1 MTELTSKVPDT
12 ITTWNAEAFAI
23 SNQTGLGIS
32 PLVQLTVKKDM
43 FVSLELPYSVIFGEA
58 VTITPLVFYFGD
70 KKEIVVCISMQESNL
85 IFHLRISLYC
95 VLIFL
100 CIRVQCMHLCS
111 SWNWSVFFLNFPEAN
126 RATILL

>member
-43 FVSLELPYSVIFGEA
+43 FVSLELPYCVIFGEA

-70 KKEIVVCISMQESNL
+70 EKEIVVCVSMQESNL
-85 IFHLRISLYC
+85 VFHLRISLYC
-95 VLIFL
+95 VLTFL
-100 CIRVQCMHLCS
+100 CIRLQCMQLCS

-126 RATILL
+126 RATMLL